1 MKNLIITTVLALG
14 VAAPAVAQSQ
24 LERSLNVEAGV
35 YSISE
40 LARLKAAST
49 EQGNDGVVNL
59 GNRKINFSASDI
71 HNDRAAEIFANLAA
85 ESLENE

>member
-49 EQGNDGVVNL
+49 EQQSL
-59 GNRKINFSASDI
+59 HSDKA
-71 HNDRAAEIFANLAA
+71 RAIFAQIA
-85 ESLENE
+85 EASKEDE